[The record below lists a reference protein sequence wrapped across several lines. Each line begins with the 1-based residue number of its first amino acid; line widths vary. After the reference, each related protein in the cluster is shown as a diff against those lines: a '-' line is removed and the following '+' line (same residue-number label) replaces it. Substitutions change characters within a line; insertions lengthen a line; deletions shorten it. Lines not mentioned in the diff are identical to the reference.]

1 MRKGTINISYI
12 RGGKQVKTI
21 HNKLVRDNIP
31 EIIQRSGKKAH
42 YRVLDN
48 DKDFDKALKL
58 KLIEEANELYIAET
72 EEECVEE
79 LADIVTVLSCLLA
92 NRERTK
98 AVARAKL
105 SQKGGFFERYF
116 LESVEDEE

>member
-1 MRKGTINISYI
+1 MKI
-12 RGGKQVKTI
+12 K

-31 EIIQRSGKKAH
+31 DIIQKSGKRAR
-42 YRVLDN
+42 YRVLHN
-48 DKDFDKALKL
+48 DRDFEKALKA

-79 LADIVTVLSCLLA
+79 LADIVTVLSVLLA
-92 NRERTK
+92 KREQTK

-105 SQKGGFFERYF
+105 SQKGGFTKRYF
-116 LESVEDEE
+116 LESVEE

>member
-105 SQKGGFFERYF
+105 YQKGGFFERYF